1 MNIRDTTRR
10 QRRGPE
16 QTIRRNTRIKV
27 MSLITEIHKV
37 GSRRP
42 LVEVDSYKYE
52 RSVVVL
58 PIFADVLAVHEAHV
72 RIEHAGRR
80 RRWSARPWP
89 LDSRD
94 SDGPI
99 EVGNGRRLGPWAE

>member
-1 MNIRDTTRR
+1 MDIQHTTRR
-10 QRRGPE
+10 QRGGPE
-16 QTIRRNTRIKV
+16 QAIRRDASVKV

-42 LVEVDSYKYE
+42 LIKIDSYKYE

-58 PIFADVLAVHEAHV
+58 PVFTDVLAVHEAHV

-80 RRWSARPWP
+80 RRWPAGPGP
-89 LDSRD
+89 LDRRD

-99 EVGNGRRLGPWAE
+99 EVGNGRRFG